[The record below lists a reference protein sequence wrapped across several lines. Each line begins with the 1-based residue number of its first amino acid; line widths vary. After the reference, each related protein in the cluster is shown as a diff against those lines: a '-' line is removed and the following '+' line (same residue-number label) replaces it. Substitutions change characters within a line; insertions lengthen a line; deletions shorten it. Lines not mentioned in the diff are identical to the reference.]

1 MYEFG
6 IVNNKTQQ
14 RAIMWGYN
22 WKDAFRRS
30 NKNPEDWEIEYT
42 EYVD

>member
-6 IVNNKTQQ
+6 IYNPATKQ
-14 RAIMWGYN
+14 RAIMWGHS
-22 WKDAFRRS
+22 WEDAFRRS
-30 NKNPEDWEIEYT
+30 NRNPEEWEIEYT